1 MKRTRDARFFKVL
14 LPLFVTANLGLGLLV
29 LAQLGPRDWLQWME
43 VGTGGFCFGV
53 AGWLAG
59 SGWSKSYWGESM
71 ARQVFAW
78 HRMVD
83 AIFLW
88 VEDLPISAE
97 NVNRLRHSLDDA
109 MVKGQPHDSLVK
121 SQPH

>member
-1 MKRTRDARFFKVL
+1 MKRSRDGRFFKVL
-14 LPLFVTANLGLGLLV
+14 LPLFVVLNLGLGVLV
-29 LAQLGPRDWLQWME
+29 LAQLGPHTWQQWLE
-43 VGTGGFCFGV
+43 VGTGAFCCAV

-83 AIFLW
+83 AIFAW
-88 VEDLPISAE
+88 VEDLPIPAE
-97 NVNRLRHSLDDA
+97 SVYRLKRTLDDA
-109 MVKGQPHDSLVK
+109 GVENQPR
-121 SQPH
+121 

>member
-1 MKRTRDARFFKVL
+1 MKRTRDNRFFKVL
-14 LPLFVTANLGLGLLV
+14 LPLFVAANLGLGLLV
-29 LAQLGPRDWLQWME
+29 LAQLGPHEWLQWME
-43 VGTGGFCFGV
+43 VGSGAFCCAV

-83 AIFLW
+83 AIFTW
-88 VEDLPISAE
+88 VEDLPVSAE
-97 NVNRLRHSLDDA
+97 SVNRLRRTLDDA
-109 MVKGQPHDSLVK
+109 RVLSYPRQDQADRTG
-121 SQPH
+121 

>member
-14 LPLFVTANLGLGLLV
+14 LPLFAAANMILGLAV
-29 LAQLGPRDWLQWME
+29 LSELGPHEWLQYLE
-43 VGTGGFCFGV
+43 IGTGAFCCAV

-83 AIFLW
+83 AIFAW

-97 NVNRLRHSLDDA
+97 SVNRLRRTLDDA
-109 MVKGQPHDSLVK
+109 MVK